1 MTDYELYKLLE
12 ENGYETSLANLNML
26 KEEILLKRD
35 MLTESQSFLRH
46 IMHDPDVKNAYNSDK
61 EEIIEKKYGKKGL
74 DIYKAKEYGGAAA
87 FYVRRAEDITAM
99 PEHVFLSKRHDSVKS
114 GRESKK
120 EYNDESG
127 INNKQDD
134 INIKQPTKQLLKQ
147 SESFNKESNNYDILT
162 ENKKYHSIKRKNWVL
177 KGRLTRIRNNA
188 AQSLEN
194 PESQTDFIKKLVAS
208 LTPKQQKKIE

>member
-87 FYVRRAEDITAM
+87 FYVRRAEDI
-99 PEHVFLSKRHDSVKS
+99 
-114 GRESKK
+114 
-120 EYNDESG
+120 
-127 INNKQDD
+127 
-134 INIKQPTKQLLKQ
+134 NIKQPTKQLLKQ

>member
-99 PEHVFLSKRHDSVKS
+99 PEHVFLIKRHDSVKS
-114 GRESKK
+114 G
-120 EYNDESG
+120 
-127 INNKQDD
+127 
-134 INIKQPTKQLLKQ
+134 P
-147 SESFNKESNNYDILT
+147 
-162 ENKKYHSIKRKNWVL
+162 ENKKEHSIKRKNWVL